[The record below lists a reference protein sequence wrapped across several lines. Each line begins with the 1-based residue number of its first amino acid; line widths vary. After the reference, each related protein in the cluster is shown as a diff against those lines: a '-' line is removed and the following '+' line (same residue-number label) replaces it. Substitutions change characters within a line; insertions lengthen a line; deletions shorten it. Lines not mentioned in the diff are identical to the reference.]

1 MTVIPSLASLAL
13 AATFLAP
20 AALAQSTDSLTSSSA
35 QINRLA
41 VTLEATQ
48 GNRAAGTITL
58 SPDNRGLR
66 VTGTVTGLDANSE
79 HGFHFHEHGDCS
91 APDASSAGDHFNPD
105 GHAHG
110 HPDTRQRHAGAMRNL
125 KTDGSGR
132 AEVDMYVDLL
142 TLGDGGK
149 YDVVGTALIVHADA
163 DDYTSQPV
171 GNAGA
176 RLSCGVVE
184 RPAAVQSADEDNGN
198 G

>member
-1 MTVIPSLASLAL
+1 MSPIHSVASLAL
-13 AATFLAP
+13 FAAFLAAP
-20 AALAQSTDSLTSSSA
+20 VQAQTADTSATSPA

-41 VTLEATQ
+41 VNLEATQ

-66 VTGTVTGLDANSE
+66 VTGTITGLDANSE

-105 GHAHG
+105 ANPHG
-110 HPDTRQRHAGAMRNL
+110 HPDTRERHAGAMRNIQA
-125 KTDGSGR
+125 DGSGR
-132 AEVDMYVDLL
+132 AEVDLYVDLL

-149 YDVVGTALIVHADA
+149 YDVLGTALIVHADP

-176 RLSCGVVE
+176 RLACGVVE
-184 RPAAVQSADEDNGN
+184 RLAPADTDGNGN